1 MNYNQ
6 ISVIIIP
13 GNHFRETSDNTKAMK
28 KISQLWSKMRVLINQ
43 KNKLRPRNAM
53 FFWGI
58 GCWYSTASLDQDKEI
73 FKRFITFNQVRAE
86 ILALRQID

>member
-1 MNYNQ
+1 MGKSDYLNRKNYNQ

-53 FFWGI
+53 FFFGDWLLIQYGFP
-58 GCWYSTASLDQDKEI
+58 GSRQRN
-73 FKRFITFNQVRAE
+73 FQTFYNV
-86 ILALRQID
+86 